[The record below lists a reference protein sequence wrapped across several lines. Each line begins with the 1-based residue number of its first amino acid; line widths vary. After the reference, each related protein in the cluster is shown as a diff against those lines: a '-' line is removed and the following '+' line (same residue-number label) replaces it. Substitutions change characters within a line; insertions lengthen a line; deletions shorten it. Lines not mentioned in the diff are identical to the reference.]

1 MSEPVESFGVRPRDT
16 GPMDTASTS
25 RSLKYR
31 GDATMFNLTRNQCL
45 KFAAA
50 GAFFAL
56 TAATPARAEQLPQN
70 LGPVGPHVPILTDV
84 GAKRVLAWYQPD
96 SDGCAVTAVAWN
108 RSDIDGTSTVGIR
121 IRLEPGEIVHI
132 DTSYDIKPLDLQ
144 CADDAASLSIVD
156 NGELVA
162 FGWQET
168 NPPMEQEA
176 NPTMKASASGF

>member
-1 MSEPVESFGVRPRDT
+1 MRYRFNAQES
-16 GPMDTASTS
+16 
-25 RSLKYR
+25 LEYQLR
-31 GDATMFNLTRNQCL
+31 GDATMFPLTRNQCL

-70 LGPVGPHVPILTDV
+70 SGPVGPDSVILTDV

-108 RSDIDGTSTVGIR
+108 RADIDGTSTIGIR

-132 DTSYDIKPLDLQ
+132 DSSYDTKPLDLQ
-144 CADDAASLSIVD
+144 CAGDAATLSIVD

-162 FGWQET
+162 FGMQQAD
-168 NPPMEQEA
+168 PR
-176 NPTMKASASGF
+176 MKATASGF

>member
-1 MSEPVESFGVRPRDT
+1 MRYRFNPQES
-16 GPMDTASTS
+16 
-25 RSLKYR
+25 LEYQLR
-31 GDATMFNLTRNQCL
+31 GDATMFPLTRNQCL

-70 LGPVGPHVPILTDV
+70 SGPVGPDSVILTDV

-108 RSDIDGTSTVGIR
+108 RADIDGTSTIGIR

-132 DTSYDIKPLDLQ
+132 DSSYDTKPLDLQ
-144 CADDAASLSIVD
+144 CADDAATLSIVD

-162 FGWQET
+162 FGMQQAD
-168 NPPMEQEA
+168 PRMRA
-176 NPTMKASASGF
+176 NASGF